1 MSSHPVPEPVLPEY
15 GGACTSG
22 IIPALVGDPDDAPD
36 WMQAS
41 AVGADQT
48 VVLVLDGLGW
58 EQFRA
63 RQHLVPTLAAMD
75 GRSITTVAPSTT
87 ATALTSI
94 TTGLPPGQHGV
105 MGYRMAVDRD
115 VLNVLRWT
123 TYRGDARQSIPP
135 RSINANDPFGS
146 QRPPIVVRAEFEHS
160 GFTAAHL
167 HNARLVG
174 YRMPSTMVIEV
185 ARLAR
190 AGEPFIYVY
199 YDGIDKVAHE
209 YGLGEHYEAELV
221 AVEWMI
227 KYLVEVLPPRSAL
240 VITADHGHIEVPTT
254 VRPHPEVMSA
264 VDFQSGEAR
273 FRGCMPARRRQ
284 RAVGATQSTTAT
296 WPGWSRASSA
306 STTVGSGPS
315 SRRPLRAA
323 WATSP
328 SCRSSRSPSRS
339 RPTRARTSWW
349 VVTDRSRRPR
359 CWCRSSSLG
368 NSGSGRA
375 IPQSGSRCQGS
386 DVESVPMSDPSQA
399 APESPSGGT
408 TEPEVVSPDLVSP
421 EQAESTDQEAPE
433 VEPAKIIRI
442 GGMVKQLLEEVR
454 NTTLDEAARDSLRD
468 IYENS
473 LTELR
478 SALSPDL
485 DAELERLTLDF
496 DDDTIPSEAQ
506 LRIAKAQLVGWLEGL
521 FHGIQATLMAQQ
533 MAARNQLET
542 MRGQLGPGGPM
553 GGPGGPG
560 PGGPDLPTPGGPG
573 YI

>member
-273 FRGCMPARRRQ
+273 FRWLHALPGA
-284 RAVGATQSTTAT
+284 ANELLGATQEHHSDLA
-296 WPGWSRASSA
+296 
-306 STTVGSGPS
+306 
-315 SRRPLRAA
+315 
-323 WATSP
+323 
-328 SCRSSRSPSRS
+328 
-339 RPTRARTSWW
+339 W
-349 VVTDRSRRPR
+349 VVSRQQCIDDGWFGPIVTPAAASRLGDVAIVPFEPVAFEEPTDTGPYELVGRHG
-359 CWCRSSSLG
+359 SLT
-368 NSGSGRA
+368 
-375 IPQSGSRCQGS
+375 
-386 DVESVPMSDPSQA
+386 
-399 APESPSGGT
+399 APEM
-408 TEPEVVSPDLVSP
+408 LVP
-421 EQAESTDQEAPE
+421 
-433 VEPAKIIRI
+433 
-442 GGMVKQLLEEVR
+442 LLV
-454 NTTLDEAARDSLRD
+454 AR
-468 IYENS
+468 
-473 LTELR
+473 
-478 SALSPDL
+478 
-485 DAELERLTLDF
+485 
-496 DDDTIPSEAQ
+496 
-506 LRIAKAQLVGWLEGL
+506 K
-521 FHGIQATLMAQQ
+521 
-533 MAARNQLET
+533 
-542 MRGQLGPGGPM
+542 
-553 GGPGGPG
+553 
-560 PGGPDLPTPGGPG
+560 
-573 YI
+573 